1 MTPLGNR
8 FLRGVFHL
16 KRQADFIKGLL
27 KYLVGIG
34 VLAFVL
40 WRNWADKPNPDPDL
54 PPLPGLGT
62 LFNSRPDWG
71 VLSLMMGIIIFMT
84 FLQFYR
90 WYLLVRALDLP
101 FTIRDSIRLGLVG
114 VFYNTALPGSVGG
127 DLIKAY
133 FIVKDQPAR
142 KPAAVATIVA
152 DRLVGLFGL
161 LTYAAIVGGYSWF
174 TGNDRIVGNAWLERI
189 ILVAT
194 IVVVSTSLGYA
205 LLGIFSA
212 EAMSRF
218 SARLHRVPKIG
229 HALGDLWYAVAQYRQ
244 RPLKL
249 LSAVGLTFFIQVL
262 MILVFHLAVQVFPN
276 PDASLYGTLP
286 EHFVIA
292 PIGYI
297 AQVFF
302 PAPGGVGGAEYIF
315 GSLYKIIRGPNAE
328 VIGVVGRLTM
338 RLGEWSFG
346 FVGYLAFLRMKKEL
360 PISVEEDP
368 EAKSA

>member
-1 MTPLGNR
+1 
-8 FLRGVFHL
+8 L
-16 KRQADFIKGLL
+16 KRQAEFIKGLL
-27 KYLVGIG
+27 KYLIGIA

-40 WRNWADKPNPDPDL
+40 WRNWADKPHPQSTAEKPIAD
-54 PPLPGLGT
+54 LPGLGT
-62 LFNSRPDWG
+62 LLQSTPDWG
-71 VLSLMMGIIIFMT
+71 VLALMMSILIVMT

-127 DLIKAY
+127 DFIKAY

-161 LTYAAIVGGYSWF
+161 LSYAAIVGGISWLN
-174 TGNDRIVGNAWLERI
+174 GNPRIVGNAWLERI
-189 ILVAT
+189 ILVAVI
-194 IVVVSTSLGYA
+194 IVSVSTLSYA
-205 LLGIFSA
+205 LLGIFSPG
-212 EAMSRF
+212 AMTRF
-218 SARLHRVPKIG
+218 TGRLQKIPKIG
-229 HALGDLWYAVAQYRQ
+229 HALGDLWYAVVQYRQ
-244 RPLKL
+244 RPMKL
-249 LSAVGLTFFIQVL
+249 LTAVGLTFFIQVL
-262 MILVFHLAVQVFPN
+262 MILVFHLAVHVFPN
-276 PDASLYGTLP
+276 PDKSLYGTLP

-315 GSLYKIIRGPNAE
+315 GMLYKILRGESAE
-328 VIGVVGRLTM
+328 VIGVVARLTM
-338 RLGEWSFG
+338 RLAEWSFG

-360 PISVEEDP
+360 PVEPTDTP
-368 EAKSA
+368 Q